1 MKKYVKASDES
12 YRKNKFNSILRRVCD
27 VFEHTAQRNLGVK
40 IEARPTEDV
49 DEYDDHVVLYVDIY
63 HDDVK
68 LFQQPVVV
76 NKEVT
81 YRVSATYTDD
91 LYNNL
96 VEELETD
103 GLL

>member
-1 MKKYVKASDES
+1 MKKYIKASDES
-12 YRKNKFNSILRRVCD
+12 YLRNKFNSILRRVCD

-40 IEARPTEDV
+40 IQARPTEDI

-63 HDDVK
+63 LDDDK

-81 YRVSATYTDD
+81 YRLDATYEDD
-91 LYNNL
+91 MYNNL
-96 VEELETD
+96 IEELDTHGE
-103 GLL
+103 L